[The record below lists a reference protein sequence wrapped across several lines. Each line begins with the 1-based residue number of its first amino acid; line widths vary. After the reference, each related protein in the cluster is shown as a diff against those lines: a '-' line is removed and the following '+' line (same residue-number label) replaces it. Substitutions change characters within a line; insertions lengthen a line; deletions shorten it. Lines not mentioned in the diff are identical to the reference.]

1 MAYEQLAKD
10 ILKHVGGAENVNSLV
25 HCATRLRFVLKD
37 ESKANKE
44 ELEKLDIISVMKGG
58 GQYQVV
64 VGTHVSDVYEQVM
77 NLLSN
82 ESTSDELDSD
92 VSNEK
97 VNVLD
102 LVAGSI
108 TPLIPAMIGSG
119 MVKAVVA
126 LLVGGGLLTPE
137 SPLFATLSA
146 ASNAVFY
153 FLPLLVAF
161 TFANK
166 LKANPYLAV
175 VVVASLLEPNFTALI
190 GQKDL
195 GSVFGLPFAA
205 LDYSSQILP
214 AFLAVAI
221 MALLE
226 KALKKYLPASLQ
238 MVFVPTLI
246 LLVLVPLTV
255 LVLGP
260 VMITISGWLSAG
272 ITAIVDFSP
281 VLTGLL
287 LGATWV
293 FLVMFGMHWAVLP
306 LMINN
311 LTLNGSDP
319 LLGMLMATV
328 WTCGGVA
335 LGVALKTKDKK
346 LKSVAYNSLIPCFL
360 SGVSEPILY
369 GIFLPYR
376 KVAVIYML
384 LSGALSALGGMLGI
398 QATQVTGGIFT
409 IPTFSPVIS
418 YLIVIALSI
427 ILPVI
432 AIMIFGY
439 DFKKK
444 EVA

>member
-1 MAYEQLAKD
+1 
-10 ILKHVGGAENVNSLV
+10 
-25 HCATRLRFVLKD
+25 
-37 ESKANKE
+37 
-44 ELEKLDIISVMKGG
+44 
-58 GQYQVV
+58 
-64 VGTHVSDVYEQVM
+64 
-77 NLLSN
+77 
-82 ESTSDELDSD
+82 
-92 VSNEK
+92 
-97 VNVLD
+97 
-102 LVAGSI
+102 
-108 TPLIPAMIGSG
+108 
-119 MVKAVVA
+119 
-126 LLVGGGLLTPE
+126 
-137 SPLFATLSA
+137 
-146 ASNAVFY
+146 
-153 FLPLLVAF
+153 
-161 TFANK
+161 
-166 LKANPYLAV
+166 
-175 VVVASLLEPNFTALI
+175 
-190 GQKDL
+190 
-195 GSVFGLPFAA
+195 
-205 LDYSSQILP
+205 
-214 AFLAVAI
+214 

-444 EVA
+444 EVV

>member
-10 ILKHVGGAENVNSLV
+10 ILKHVGGAENVNSLL

-137 SPLFATLSA
+137 SPLFVTLSA

-190 GQKDL
+190 GQKD
-195 GSVFGLPFAA
+195 
-205 LDYSSQILP
+205 
-214 AFLAVAI
+214 
-221 MALLE
+221 
-226 KALKKYLPASLQ
+226 
-238 MVFVPTLI
+238 
-246 LLVLVPLTV
+246 
-255 LVLGP
+255 
-260 VMITISGWLSAG
+260 
-272 ITAIVDFSP
+272 
-281 VLTGLL
+281 
-287 LGATWV
+287 
-293 FLVMFGMHWAVLP
+293 
-306 LMINN
+306 
-311 LTLNGSDP
+311 
-319 LLGMLMATV
+319 
-328 WTCGGVA
+328 
-335 LGVALKTKDKK
+335 
-346 LKSVAYNSLIPCFL
+346 
-360 SGVSEPILY
+360 
-369 GIFLPYR
+369 
-376 KVAVIYML
+376 
-384 LSGALSALGGMLGI
+384 
-398 QATQVTGGIFT
+398 
-409 IPTFSPVIS
+409 
-418 YLIVIALSI
+418 
-427 ILPVI
+427 
-432 AIMIFGY
+432 
-439 DFKKK
+439 
-444 EVA
+444 

>member
-10 ILKHVGGAENVNSLV
+10 ILTHVGGPENVNSLV

-37 ESKANKE
+37 TDKANKE
-44 ELEKLDIISVMKGG
+44 ELEKLDIISVMQGG

-64 VGTHVSDVYEQVM
+64 IGTHVSNVYEQVM
-77 NLLSN
+77 SLLPN
-82 ESTSDELDSD
+82 ISTSDEADTSKGKT
-92 VSNEK
+92 NI
-97 VNVLD
+97 LD
-102 LVAGSI
+102 LISGSI

-119 MVKAVVA
+119 MIKAIVT
-126 LLVGGGLLTPE
+126 LLVNAGLLTAE
-137 SPLFATLSA
+137 SPLFATLNA

-166 LKANPYLAV
+166 LKTNPYLAT
-175 VVVASLLEPNFTALI
+175 VVVASLLEPNFTGLI
-190 GQKDL
+190 GQEGL

-226 KALKKYLPASLQ
+226 KGLKKVLPVSLQ

-246 LLVLVPLTV
+246 LLILVPLTV

-260 VMITISGWLSAG
+260 VMIAISGLLSTA
-272 ITAIVDFSP
+272 ITAMIDFSAI
-281 VLTGLL
+281 LTGLI

-306 LMINN
+306 LMLNN

-328 WTCGGVA
+328 WTSGGIA

-369 GIFLPYR
+369 GIFVPYR
-376 KVAVIYML
+376 KAAVIYMII
-384 LSGALSALGGMLGI
+384 SGALSALGGVLGVK
-398 QATQVTGGIFT
+398 ATQLAGGIFT
-409 IPTFSPVIS
+409 IPTFTPISS
-418 YLIVIALSI
+418 YLLIIALSI
-427 ILPVI
+427 ILPTI
-432 AIMIFGY
+432 AIMVFGY
-439 DFKKK
+439 DSKKK